1 MNSKILVAAGNT
13 VTIDIEEYRRL
24 VEHSTYLNTILSL
37 ADGPRA
43 YILSDIISAVEG
55 LINGSV
61 IVIGGHRNTQEESSG
76 TEASNEEAAHAE

>member
-1 MNSKILVAAGNT
+1 MNNEILVAAGGT

-37 ADGPRA
+37 ANGPRA

-55 LINGSV
+55 LMNGSV
-61 IVIGGHRNTQEESSG
+61 IVGHKNTPEESPA